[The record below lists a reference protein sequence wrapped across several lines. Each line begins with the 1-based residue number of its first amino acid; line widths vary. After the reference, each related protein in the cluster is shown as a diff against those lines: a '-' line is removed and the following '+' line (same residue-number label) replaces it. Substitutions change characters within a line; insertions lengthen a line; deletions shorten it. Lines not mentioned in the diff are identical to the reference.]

1 MTGRSRLI
9 SRQDRSA
16 LATLAMSASLAA
28 QLTTAHAGDAL
39 PDLPA
44 PVLKPTI
51 AKWHGPYAG
60 AMLAGQSMRIERANT
75 NTSVRQQQVSGL
87 AGIVAGHNWRVE
99 AGRNDLIFGIEA
111 DAMSVSRL
119 NGESAGEPDWLATL
133 RVRYGLTAGPAMVYA
148 TAGLSLTSHEVNFS
162 GADRLYP
169 GAVAGAGIETLAI
182 GKVRTRLE
190 YLYSHPLTKS
200 AGRDDAHMVRAAI
213 LLRID

>member
-1 MTGRSRLI
+1 V
-9 SRQDRSA
+9 
-16 LATLAMSASLAA
+16 LARAAMLASLAA
-28 QLTTAHAGDAL
+28 QLATAHAGDAL

-60 AMLAGQSMRIERANT
+60 VMLAGQSVRVERANT
-75 NTSVRQQQVSGL
+75 NTSVRQQQMSGL
-87 AGIVAGHNWRVE
+87 AGIVAGHNWRVDK
-99 AGRNDLIFGIEA
+99 GRNDLVFGMEA

-119 NGESAGEPDWLATL
+119 NGGSAGEPDWLATV
-133 RVRYGLTAGPAMVYA
+133 RARYGLTAGPAMVYA
-148 TAGLSLTSHEVNFS
+148 TAGFSLTSHEVNLS

-169 GAVAGAGIETLAI
+169 GAVAGLGIETLAI

-213 LLRID
+213 LFRID